1 MERDYPVML
10 TPDVIIEIVECKRV
24 FFSALGRVLRDDQL
38 YRPRVGAGDV
48 RFGMEKIPTLV
59 AFLMDV
65 ERLKLVE
72 RKAYVS
78 DTSRRENSAEHS
90 WHLSIGLLA
99 LAEELNLKID
109 LHKALVMAL
118 IHDVCEID
126 AGDTPAFGPQ
136 RPDQYE
142 AELRCI
148 ESLAGYDLKFAPSI
162 RELWLEYEAQV
173 SAESRWVKV
182 LDLVMPFI
190 VNLAT
195 QGINWK
201 EQSVSRSQV
210 LRVSEPV
217 REHAPEIY
225 QWMLGRV
232 QECVKAGWLID
243 A

>member
-1 MERDYPVML
+1 MTDK
-10 TPDVIIEIVECKRV
+10 I
-24 FFSALGRVLRDDQL
+24 SA
-38 YRPRVGAGDV
+38 
-48 RFGMEKIPTLV
+48 LV
-59 AFLMDV
+59 AFLTDV

-78 DTSRRENSAEHS
+78 DMSRRENAAEHS
-90 WHLSIGLLA
+90 WHLALGLVTIA
-99 LAEELNLKID
+99 QELNFKID

-118 IHDVCEID
+118 IHDTCEID

-136 RPDQYE
+136 RPDQHE

-148 ESLAGYDLKFAPSI
+148 QRLAAYDLAFASSL

-173 SAESRWVKV
+173 SVESRWVKV
-182 LDLVMPFI
+182 LDRLLPFI
-190 VNLAT
+190 VNIST

-201 EQSVSRSQV
+201 EQAVSRSQV

-225 QWMLGRV
+225 EWMVGRV
-232 QECVKAGWLID
+232 EECVKAGWLID

>member
-1 MERDYPVML
+1 VGH
-10 TPDVIIEIVECKRV
+10 
-24 FFSALGRVLRDDQL
+24 AGRLHH
-38 YRPRVGAGDV
+38 RVGGEVRRGDV
-48 RFGMEKIPTLV
+48 RKFVDGYTPAPPEDQYLGAMTDTISVLV
-59 AFLMDV
+59 AFLTDA
-65 ERLKLVE
+65 ERLKLVK
-72 RKAYVS
+72 RKAYIS
-78 DTSRRENSAEHS
+78 DMSRRENSAEHS
-90 WHLSIGLLA
+90 WHLTLGLLVVA
-99 LAEELNLKID
+99 QQLDLKID

-136 RPDQYE
+136 RPDQHE

-148 ESLAGYDLKFAPSI
+148 ERLAGYDLKFAPSI
-162 RELWLEYEAQV
+162 RELWLEYEAQESV
-173 SAESRWVKV
+173 ESRWVKV
-182 LDLVMPFI
+182 MDRVMPFI

-195 QGINWK
+195 QGVNWK

-225 QWMLGRV
+225 QWMLGRL

-243 A
+243 G